1 MPSVFYYMTAIAD
14 SGLGLVGIRSPY
26 EQPPYQVVRALAP
39 NIEIRTYEPR
49 AAVQTT
55 MRDGNDG
62 EAFGRLFRYI
72 TGANHGRDTV
82 AMTVPVEKSSRSI
95 AMTVPVEE
103 TDPPKGGGI
112 MRFFLPKSV
121 ASTPPV
127 PTDPAVQ
134 LVTVPAQTLAVIR
147 YSGVATDGAR
157 ATELAL
163 LQRALARA
171 GINAEGEPSYYSYDP
186 PWALPFVR
194 RNEIAVAVKP

>member
-1 MPSVFYYMTAIAD
+1 MPSLFYYVTAIAD

-39 NIEIRTYEPR
+39 NIEIRTYQAR
-49 AAVQTT
+49 AAVQTS

-72 TGANHGRDTV
+72 AGANHTKDAV
-82 AMTVPVEKSSRSI
+82 AMTVPVERHRSI

-103 TDPPKGGGI
+103 TDPPKGGGV

-121 ASTPPV
+121 ASAPPV

-147 YSGVATDGAR
+147 YSGVATDSSR

-163 LQRALARA
+163 LQRALARV
-171 GINAEGEPSYYSYDP
+171 GVTVEGEPSYYSYDP